1 MHNRRKGR
9 KAINFNINLKNLT
22 LLLFSNKQ
30 AQALNIPFTNI
41 NLKNLFSSSAS
52 QSIPIENANSDYSI
66 TLNHKEASTFLES
79 SRNNFP
85 IHNDI
90 DYSLILDKDQSQN
103 SINTASSDHRIRRK
117 RANSKLFEEWG
128 GGNFQNEC
136 IDEMC
141 SYEELKETGEYSESE
156 ALQKWGLLVNRCMFM
171 QPFCN
176 AMNTIKCINRWNDR
190 QCVCREGFEGDSCDD
205 VILDL
210 FWWDLRLQRV
220 IVNFRAER

>member
-1 MHNRRKGR
+1 
-9 KAINFNINLKNLT
+9 
-22 LLLFSNKQ
+22 
-30 AQALNIPFTNI
+30 
-41 NLKNLFSSSAS
+41 
-52 QSIPIENANSDYSI
+52 
-66 TLNHKEASTFLES
+66 
-79 SRNNFP
+79 
-85 IHNDI
+85 
-90 DYSLILDKDQSQN
+90 
-103 SINTASSDHRIRRK
+103 
-117 RANSKLFEEWG
+117 
-128 GGNFQNEC
+128 
-136 IDEMC
+136 MC

-176 AMNTIKCINRWNDR
+176 AMNTIKCINRWNAR